1 MSLLLFLL
9 QSYVLFALLYLFFPL
24 IGAFRARVRCHP
36 PLPPGKGKNC
46 FAVLIPAHDEEIVLP
61 RLLESL
67 EKQLYPFFEIFV
79 VADNCRDKT
88 AKVTKMA
95 KNRKARVF
103 ERFTK
108 GPSTKSQA
116 LRYLWGKIPDKER
129 FDVVLVLDADNLL
142 PPDFLA
148 AVDEEMGTGAKVVQG
163 MRRPKNPFVS
173 PSSSLDYLSEAI
185 SLRIGGEGRREMGLS
200 GTITG
205 SGVAYERRIFEDLL
219 EKSSDSL
226 VEDCEWQL
234 ILMLK
239 GEKISF
245 SPRAMVWDEKTDNF
259 RDLTVQR
266 TRWIGGKYRLIPKY
280 FPRFL
285 RAFLAGRWDGLD
297 GMLYLLSI
305 PPRSLFLA
313 LSLCFSALA
322 LFSVDGIW
330 PIWPPFFLLW
340 PAYFLAGML
349 MERASL
355 RAYAAILFLPAWVF
369 RILWASLLAF
379 RPRTVWVPTVH
390 RHELSKD

>member
-1 MSLLLFLL
+1 MIILLFLL
-9 QSYVLFALLYLFFPL
+9 QSYVFFALLYLFFPL
-24 IGAFRARVRCHP
+24 IGAFCARIRRRS
-36 PLPPGKGKNC
+36 PLPPGKGKNR
-46 FAVLIPAHDEEIVLP
+46 FAVLIPAHDEEAVLP

-67 EKQLYPFFEIFV
+67 EKQLYPFFEVFV

-88 AKVTKMA
+88 AKMA
-95 KNRKARVF
+95 KNCRARVF
-103 ERFTK
+103 ERFSK
-108 GPSTKSQA
+108 RPSTKSQA
-116 LRYLWGKIPDKER
+116 LRYLWGKIPDKRR
-129 FDVVLVLDADNLL
+129 FDCVLVLDADNLL

-148 AVDEEMGTGAKVVQG
+148 AVDEEMGAGAKVVQG

-185 SLRIGGEGRREMGLS
+185 SHRVGGEGRRALGLS
-200 GTITG
+200 GTIAG
-205 SGVAYERRIFEDLL
+205 SGVTYERGIFEDLL
-219 EKSSDSL
+219 AKSSDSL

-239 GEKISF
+239 GVKISF

-285 RAFLAGRWDGLD
+285 GAFLAGSWDGLD

-305 PPRSLFLA
+305 PPRSIFLA
-313 LSLCFSALA
+313 LSLCFSALS
-322 LFSVDGIW
+322 LFSVEGIW
-330 PIWPPFFLLW
+330 PLWPPFFLLW
-340 PAYFLAGML
+340 PAYFLTGML

-355 RAYAAILFLPAWVF
+355 KAYAAILFLPAWVF
-369 RILWASLLAF
+369 RLLWASLLAF

-390 RHELSKD
+390 RHDLSKD